1 MSEAEMR
8 RALRQGL
15 AGRPLLRADGNGSAV
30 WTKENAL
37 SQWQKGTGW
46 QAKLTGGLQTGSA
59 SWGGL
64 FIPYMDM
71 KIPDFYSADWSWLQT
86 QLEEYGVNIVI
97 WAQDPTNR
105 AKRVEITQS
114 ASNVNLAKAAGWNSH
129 AFDIEEAQMFWY
141 GEGVVGSGLLEGA
154 ANLYSWADFQADVIF
169 KDWVIYR
176 VSLEH
181 GWYSTGTFEPVWVVE
196 LKLNGEIIPI
206 MPPELE
212 TLGDEV
218 VTVQRYPFG
227 KGSLTTDG
235 VQYSTEITGI
245 TESAFDPIEAITF
258 QQPIGSVLEEI
269 EFLLEMEVKSSSTVK
284 HVKWKFQASDN
295 GSDWEDLIAVQIR
308 AADASVYAVVAA
320 SGKFAPTGNFL
331 GKGATFQVRGVI
343 QAEDGVE
350 TVSGKHK
357 NTSYVTGKYRRA

>member
-1 MSEAEMR
+1 MSEAELR

-15 AGRPLLRADGNGSAV
+15 AGRPLLRAGGNGSAV
-30 WTKENAL
+30 WTKQNEL
-37 SQWQKGTGW
+37 SQWQKGTGH

-59 SWGGL
+59 SWGAI
-64 FIPYMDM
+64 FVPYMDM

-86 QLEEYGVNIVI
+86 QLEEHGVNIVI

-105 AKRVEITQS
+105 SKRVEITQS

-154 ANLYSWADFQADVIF
+154 ANLYKWSEFQSDVIF

-181 GWYSTGTFEPVWVVE
+181 GWYSAGTFLPVWVVE

-206 MPPELE
+206 MPAELE

-218 VTVQRYPFG
+218 V
-227 KGSLTTDG
+227 
-235 VQYSTEITGI
+235 
-245 TESAFDPIEAITF
+245 
-258 QQPIGSVLEEI
+258 
-269 EFLLEMEVKSSSTVK
+269 
-284 HVKWKFQASDN
+284 
-295 GSDWEDLIAVQIR
+295 
-308 AADASVYAVVAA
+308 AA
-320 SGKFAPTGNFL
+320 
-331 GKGATFQVRGVI
+331 RG
-343 QAEDGVE
+343 
-350 TVSGKHK
+350 TLP
-357 NTSYVTGKYRRA
+357 